1 MLTKPA
7 ETVNGPD
14 KRRDFTGE
22 GTVLQDRKCR
32 ILAAGGLS
40 DIIYF
45 RVSTEAQGG
54 KALLGIGRLA
64 HPHSGM
70 TAASRQCRAPARSF
84 QL

>member
-1 MLTKPA
+1 
-7 ETVNGPD
+7 
-14 KRRDFTGE
+14 
-22 GTVLQDRKCR
+22 
-32 ILAAGGLS
+32 LAAGGLS